1 MRSAALL
8 FIASVA
14 LAQNTQPNVSNAK
27 FEARAF
33 SGNLESQI
41 RADSPTWF
49 GFEIKSLPHQGQSY
63 CCSLENGTVTSV
75 SSPVHLEGS
84 RTTAVL
90 FRVDQNAVGKI
101 QLYPLDCTLDAGG
114 LPFVWIAGVP
124 ASASLAYLEK
134 LATGNNSRHL
144 MDAAL
149 LAISRHDD
157 PDAIALLIR
166 IAKQDPSPHVRE
178 QALFWLAQRA
188 GQRAAAAITDAILND
203 PDTAVKK
210 RAVFALSQLPHD
222 EGVPKLIEVAR
233 TQRNPEVRKRAFF
246 WLGQTRDPR
255 ALAFIEQVLTK

>member
-1 MRSAALL
+1 MRSAVLL

-14 LAQNTQPNVSNAK
+14 FAQSTQPNVSNAK
-27 FEARAF
+27 FETRAF

-49 GFEIKSLPHQGQSY
+49 GYEIKSLPHEGQSY
-63 CCSLENGTVTSV
+63 CCSLESGTVTTANTT
-75 SSPVHLEGS
+75 VHLEGS
-84 RTTAVL
+84 RTMAVL

-114 LPFVWIAGVP
+114 LPFVWITGVP

-134 LATGNNSRHL
+134 FATQDSSRHL
-144 MDAAL
+144 MDVAL

-157 PDAIALLIR
+157 PDGVTLLIR
-166 IAKQDPSPHVRE
+166 IAKGDTSAHVRG

-188 GQRAAAAITDAILND
+188 GQRATAAITDAILND

-233 TQRNPEVRKRAFF
+233 TQRNPEVRKQAFF

-255 ALAFIEQVLTK
+255 ALAYIEQVLTK